1 MCLSPRLVASVV
13 EFKRKSITAFD
24 LDGFYENIMFAV
36 QRIINICHHNVLF
49 LCKRNQN
56 LETLTCKSLLSLAH
70 VFEEEQLSFYMF
82 FDKSYCDS
90 FVQKRTTCILEE
102 I

>member
-1 MCLSPRLVASVV
+1 MD
-13 EFKRKSITAFD
+13 FKK
-24 LDGFYENIMFAV
+24 NIMFTI
-36 QRIINICHHNVLF
+36 QRIINICHRNVLF
-49 LCKRNQN
+49 LCKRNKN
-56 LETLTCKSLLSLAH
+56 LETLTCEGLLSLLAH

-82 FDKSYCDS
+82 FDKSYCNS

>member
-1 MCLSPRLVASVV
+1 MHLIRMD
-13 EFKRKSITAFD
+13 FKK
-24 LDGFYENIMFAV
+24 NIMFTI

-49 LCKRNQN
+49 LCKRNKN
-56 LETLTCKSLLSLAH
+56 LETLTCKGLLSLLAH

-82 FDKSYCDS
+82 FDKSYCNS

>member
-1 MCLSPRLVASVV
+1 MMFFFTSKDC
-13 EFKRKSITAFD
+13 D
-24 LDGFYENIMFAV
+24 LGDMDM
-36 QRIINICHHNVLF
+36 R
-49 LCKRNQN
+49 
-56 LETLTCKSLLSLAH
+56 SLLSLLAH

-82 FDKSYCDS
+82 FDKSYCNS

>member
-1 MCLSPRLVASVV
+1 MVFLL
-13 EFKRKSITAFD
+13 FKGNKNFQCNTQKS
-24 LDGFYENIMFAV
+24 
-36 QRIINICHHNVLF
+36 
-49 LCKRNQN
+49 
-56 LETLTCKSLLSLAH
+56 LSLAH

-82 FDKSYCDS
+82 FDKSYCNS